1 MKLTNHS
8 TDQELIKACIRQ
20 DRRGQQLLYQRY
32 YGKLLGICMRYTGHK
47 EEATDVLNRAFFKI
61 FKKLDQYESTGPFG
75 GWLSKIVFHTAID
88 YVRTQAKYREVMDYN
103 SEKEMEI
110 NPAVIDQLYAED
122 LYKSIQE
129 LPIHARTVFSLYV
142 VDGYKHR
149 EIADLLGI
157 SINTSKSQ
165 LILARKR
172 MRELLTSIG
181 YPVYEF
187 VDKMP

>member
-32 YGKLLGICMRYTGHK
+32 YGRLLGICMRYTGHK

-61 FKKLDQYESTGPFG
+61 FQKLVKYESKGSLG
-75 GWLSKIVFHTAID
+75 GWMAKIVFHTAID
-88 YVRTQAKYREVMDYN
+88 YVRSQAKYREVMDYN

-110 NPAVIDQLYAED
+110 NPSVIDQLYAED
-122 LYKSIQE
+122 LYKAIQQ

-149 EIADLLGI
+149 EIGELLKI
-157 SINTSKSQ
+157 SEQTSKYH
-165 LILARKR
+165 LAAARKTLQQKLSKYNPNR
-172 MRELLTSIG
+172 IRI
-181 YPVYEF
+181 
-187 VDKMP
+187 

>member
-61 FKKLDQYESTGPFG
+61 FQKLDQYKETGPFG

-88 YVRTQAKYREVMDYN
+88 YVRTQAKYREVIDYN

-110 NPAVIDQLYAED
+110 NPEVIDQLYAED
-122 LYKSIQE
+122 LYKAIQE

-149 EIADLLGI
+149 EIGELLKI
-157 SINTSKSQ
+157 SEQTSKYH
-165 LILARKR
+165 LAAARKTLQQKLSQYNPNR
-172 MRELLTSIG
+172 IRI
-181 YPVYEF
+181 
-187 VDKMP
+187 